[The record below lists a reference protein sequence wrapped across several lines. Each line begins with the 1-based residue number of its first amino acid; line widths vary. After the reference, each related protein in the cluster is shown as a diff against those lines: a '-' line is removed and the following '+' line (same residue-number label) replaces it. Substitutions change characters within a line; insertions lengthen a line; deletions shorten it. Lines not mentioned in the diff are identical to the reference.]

1 LGELAK
7 REFERELADD
17 VDAHDAYGTHE
28 DASGAGEVLGGDGNV
43 ALSGEQVRG
52 GEGGGIGV
60 KDGEEE
66 VDVRIKDEEGVKQED
81 APTSTTAPNDLPI
94 TTTTNTTTTTIP
106 APASTLPSPA
116 GPYLPTL
123 RLLAKIT
130 PYLSHR
136 SMDVRIAGVRAMESV
151 LEGVGRWEDV
161 VRLTM
166 KDVEVEDGKPKL
178 EMDMDMVIGDG
189 TESGLGSWV
198 DVEALMKE
206 QAQQKKK
213 KSGLAGSLNTVTGTK
228 RPRSTA
234 TPSRLPLNTASTSTS
249 TPAAGRKRPKIDIGM
264 EDRHAVLDGLSIP
277 RDLVDEDM
285 GEEEDLEDDMDFE
298 VVEPTPVQT
307 PRKRAKLDSSA
318 TVGSS
323 REGTP
328 VGTTKKLGRPPKVKK
343 ENSGFVSTSTPAPV
357 PASVSVS
364 AASTST
370 SAGPSSE
377 MAVPSGPE
385 PTEDQILAGLSS
397 RQAILLKR
405 KIRGGMS
412 KGEAMMESM
421 RLQGGGTPVEET
433 PAPVSVTAPA
443 PPSAG
448 VDEKEKPAKAGRKSG
463 GGKGKEKEKVK
474 EEVKI
479 EDGVASK
486 QATPVPAAAAVVA
499 APIPGGAVEA
509 SRTNN
514 NELDEILPRTADEW
528 VWTRLVDKLEVML
541 ESESWEARHGSALA
555 LRDLIRIQGA
565 GCGTGRKASKTD
577 NRRSHHTA
585 LERLARK
592 LVLVLV
598 RDRFG
603 DFVGDTVMAPVRE
616 SAAQALASVISRMP
630 VTMMSRAGRT
640 LLGMVTQGWKDVPYV
655 WELRHAGLLGLRYM
669 LAVVQGQGVLGDE
682 TRGLGMHDVLAATMI
697 G

>member
-1 LGELAK
+1 MGELAK

-17 VDAHDAYGTHE
+17 GDAHDAYGTHE
-28 DASGAGEVLGGDGNV
+28 DASGAGEVLGGDGKV
-43 ALSGEQVRG
+43 DAVSGEQVRG
-52 GEGGGIGV
+52 GEAGGIGV
-60 KDGEEE
+60 KDGEED
-66 VDVRIKDEEGVKQED
+66 VDVNIKAEEGVKQED
-81 APTSTTAPNDLPI
+81 FPVSALKDHA
-94 TTTTNTTTTTIP
+94 TTTSSIPVSIPTT
-106 APASTLPSPA
+106 SPA

-161 VRLTM
+161 RLNM
-166 KDVEVEDGKPKL
+166 GMDRDEDGKTGETKL
-178 EMDMDMVIGDG
+178 EMDMDMVIGDDM
-189 TESGLGSWV
+189 ELGLGDWV
-198 DVEALMKE
+198 NVEALMKE
-206 QAQQKKK
+206 HAQQKKK
-213 KSGLAGSLNTVTGTK
+213 KSGLPGSLNTVTGTK

-249 TPAAGRKRPKIDIGM
+249 TPAAGRKRPKIDVGM

-285 GEEEDLEDDMDFE
+285 GEEEDLEDDIDFE

-328 VGTTKKLGRPPKVKK
+328 VGTIKKLGRPPKVKK
-343 ENSGFVSTSTPAPV
+343 ENSGHAITSTPA
-357 PASVSVS
+357 SGSGS
-364 AASTST
+364 AASTSI
-370 SAGPSSE
+370 SAVPSAE
-377 MAVPSGPE
+377 MAPISGPE

-433 PAPVSVTAPA
+433 PAPVSVAAPA
-443 PPSAG
+443 PPPAG

-479 EDGVASK
+479 EDGVASR
-486 QATPVPAAAAVVA
+486 QATPVPAAAAVVT
-499 APIPGGAVEA
+499 APISGGPVEA

-514 NELDEILPRTADEW
+514 NELDEILPRTVDEW
-528 VWTRLVDKLEVML
+528 VWTRLVDKLEMML

-565 GCGTGRKASKTD
+565 GCGTGRKASSTD
-577 NRRSHHTA
+577 NRRSHHVA

-630 VTMMSRAGRT
+630 VSMVSRAGRT
-640 LLGMVTQGWKDVPYV
+640 LLGMITQGWNDVPYV

>member
-1 LGELAK
+1 MGELAK
-7 REFERELADD
+7 REFEREL
-17 VDAHDAYGTHE
+17 VDSHDAPDEAGE
-28 DASGAGEVLGGDGNV
+28 VLGGASEVLGGDGNV
-43 ALSGEQVRG
+43 ALSGEQVEE

-60 KDGEEE
+60 KD
-66 VDVRIKDEEGVKQED
+66 EEGIVKQED
-81 APTSTTAPNDLPI
+81 TPTPTTALNDPPV
-94 TTTTNTTTTTIP
+94 TTTTTTTTSIP
-106 APASTLPSPA
+106 VSIPMTSPA

-136 SMDVRIAGVRAMESV
+136 SMEVRIAGVRAMESV
-151 LEGVGRWEDV
+151 LEGVGRWEEV
-161 VRLTM
+161 VRLN
-166 KDVEVEDGKPKL
+166 KVVDPDGDINIKAGETKA
-178 EMDMDMVIGDG
+178 EMDMDMDIGDG
-189 TESGLGSWV
+189 PQLGLGSWV
-198 DVEALMKE
+198 DVEALMRD
-206 QAQQKKK
+206 QQLQKKK
-213 KSGLAGSLNTVTGTK
+213 KAGLAGSLNTVTGTK

-234 TPSRLPLNTASTSTS
+234 TPSRLPMNTASTSTS
-249 TPAAGRKRPKIDIGM
+249 TLATGRKRPKIDIGM

-285 GEEEDLEDDMDFE
+285 GEDEDLENDLDFE

-307 PRKRAKLDSSA
+307 PRKRMKLDSSA

-343 ENSGFVSTSTPAPV
+343 ENSGSVSISTPTPAPV
-357 PASVSVS
+357 PS
-364 AASTST
+364 ASTST
-370 SAGPSSE
+370 SAGPSAE
-377 MAVPSGPE
+377 MAIPSGPE

-443 PPSAG
+443 PPPIA
-448 VDEKEKPAKAGRKSG
+448 VDEKEKPPKVGRKSG

-499 APIPGGAVEA
+499 APIPGGPVEA
-509 SRTNN
+509 SRMNN
-514 NELDEILPRTADEW
+514 HELDEILPRTADDW
-528 VWTRLVDKLEVML
+528 VWTRLVDKLEMML

-577 NRRSHHTA
+577 NRRSHHAA

-630 VTMMSRAGRT
+630 VTTVTRVGKT
-640 LLGMVTQGWKDVPYV
+640 LLSMITQGWKDVPYV

>member
-1 LGELAK
+1 
-7 REFERELADD
+7 
-17 VDAHDAYGTHE
+17 
-28 DASGAGEVLGGDGNV
+28 
-43 ALSGEQVRG
+43 
-52 GEGGGIGV
+52 
-60 KDGEEE
+60 
-66 VDVRIKDEEGVKQED
+66 
-81 APTSTTAPNDLPI
+81 
-94 TTTTNTTTTTIP
+94 
-106 APASTLPSPA
+106 
-116 GPYLPTL
+116 
-123 RLLAKIT
+123 
-130 PYLSHR
+130 
-136 SMDVRIAGVRAMESV
+136 MDVRIAGVRAMESV
-151 LEGVGRWEDV
+151 LEGVGRWEEV
-161 VRLTM
+161 VRLNE
-166 KDVEVEDGKPKL
+166 DVDHDGDVDVKAGETKL
-178 EMDMDMVIGDG
+178 EMDMDMDIGDG
-189 TESGLGSWV
+189 MELGLGSWV
-198 DVEALMKE
+198 DVEALMRE

-213 KSGLAGSLNTVTGTK
+213 KSGLPGSTVTGTK

-234 TPSRLPLNTASTSTS
+234 TPSRIPFNAVSTSTS

-307 PRKRAKLDSSA
+307 PRKRAKFDSSA

-328 VGTTKKLGRPPKVKK
+328 VGTIKKLGRPPKVKK
-343 ENSGFVSTSTPAPV
+343 ENSGSVSISTPTAAP
-357 PASVSVS
+357 AFS
-364 AASTST
+364 ASTST
-370 SAGPSSE
+370 SAGPSAE
-377 MAVPSGPE
+377 MAIPSGPE
-385 PTEDQILAGLSS
+385 PTEEQILAGLSS

-433 PAPVSVTAPA
+433 PAPVSGATPA
-443 PPSAG
+443 PPPIAA
-448 VDEKEKPAKAGRKSG
+448 DEKEKPVKAGRKSA

-486 QATPVPAAAAVVA
+486 QATPVPVAAAVVA
-499 APIPGGAVEA
+499 APISGGPVEA
-509 SRTNN
+509 SRTRD

-528 VWTRLVDKLEVML
+528 VWTRLVDKLEMML

>member
-1 LGELAK
+1 
-7 REFERELADD
+7 
-17 VDAHDAYGTHE
+17 
-28 DASGAGEVLGGDGNV
+28 
-43 ALSGEQVRG
+43 
-52 GEGGGIGV
+52 
-60 KDGEEE
+60 
-66 VDVRIKDEEGVKQED
+66 
-81 APTSTTAPNDLPI
+81 
-94 TTTTNTTTTTIP
+94 
-106 APASTLPSPA
+106 
-116 GPYLPTL
+116 
-123 RLLAKIT
+123 
-130 PYLSHR
+130 
-136 SMDVRIAGVRAMESV
+136 MDVRIAGVRAMESV
-151 LEGVGRWEDV
+151 LEGVGRWEEV
-161 VRLTM
+161 VRLNM
-166 KDVEVEDGKPKL
+166 GMDPDGDGDVKGGETKA
-178 EMDMDMVIGDG
+178 EMDMGDDM
-189 TESGLGSWV
+189 ELGLGSWV
-198 DVEALMKE
+198 DVEALMRD
-206 QAQQKKK
+206 QQLQKKK
-213 KSGLAGSLNTVTGTK
+213 KSGLPGSLNTVTGTK

-234 TPSRLPLNTASTSTS
+234 TPSRVPFNTASTSTSTS

-277 RDLVDEDM
+277 RGLVDEDM
-285 GEEEDLEDDMDFE
+285 GEEEEPEDDMDFE

-307 PRKRAKLDSSA
+307 PRKRVKLDSSA
-318 TVGSS
+318 TMGSS

-328 VGTTKKLGRPPKVKK
+328 VGPTKKLGRPPKVKK
-343 ENSGFVSTSTPAPV
+343 ENSGPVSISTPTAAP
-357 PASVSVS
+357 ALS
-364 AASTST
+364 ASTST
-370 SAGPSSE
+370 STSVGPSSE
-377 MAVPSGPE
+377 MAPISGPE
-385 PTEDQILAGLSS
+385 PTEEQILAGLSS

-443 PPSAG
+443 PPPIVA
-448 VDEKEKPAKAGRKSG
+448 DEKEKPVKAGRRSA
-463 GGKGKEKEKVK
+463 GGKGKEREKVK

-486 QATPVPAAAAVVA
+486 QATPVPELVAVVA
-499 APIPGGAVEA
+499 APIPGGPVEA

-514 NELDEILPRTADEW
+514 NELEEILSRTADEW
-528 VWTRLVDKLEVML
+528 VWTRLVDKLEMML

-565 GCGTGRKASKTD
+565 GCGTGRKASSTD
-577 NRRSHHTA
+577 NRRSHHVA
-585 LERLARK
+585 LERLAKK

-630 VTMMSRAGRT
+630 VTMVSRVGRT